1 MRISIF
7 FLLLFCV
14 IVIPGAYY
22 NITQSASYGQGSY
35 SKGALLSVSIV
46 GLIYILKYKSI
57 SFEKA
62 YNSFFTILIL
72 IFVVSLFSMLFSD
85 WFEFNRFFL
94 SYFLLSFSMI
104 GSIFFVIMSKN
115 VDDEDVY
122 NHISTIF
129 YIILLDAII
138 FFISRRLYGD
148 QGPWLYLFPEI
159 SHFSLIFLPLLLFKV
174 LTFKKNIHAYMAI
187 LISLIISI
195 DSLTL
200 LCGTIL
206 IMLIYSI
213 KKTFFLF
220 LIPISL
226 LIAIY
231 GLEPEILELGR
242 PGSPVNQLLDRLD
255 FEDPNNFSTLVFLSG
270 WERAYLN
277 FFDYNFLGV
286 GFNQLGFEGKIG
298 FYQNKIAALGQPNLN
313 LNDGGSLAP
322 KLISELGILGIITVF
337 IYLISLIKI
346 VYQVKKYKLIY
357 SYLDTF
363 YISIFIMSF
372 VFIFLRGSGYFSP
385 SMFLLL
391 SAIVYINKRNS
402 NEYNIFLKLGISKL

>member
-1 MRISIF
+1 MRINIF
-7 FLLLFCV
+7 FISLL
-14 IVIPGAYY
+14 IIIIIPGAYY
-22 NITQSASYGQGSY
+22 VHIESISY
-35 SKGALLSVSIV
+35 SIGALISVSF
-46 GLIYILKYKSI
+46 IYLFYLPKYKSI
-57 SFEKA
+57 KLDKS
-62 YNSFFTILIL
+62 YFFIFTVLIL
-72 IFVVSLFSMLFSD
+72 IFISSLYAMASFD
-85 WFEFNRFFL
+85 WFEYKRFFL
-94 SYFLLSFSMI
+94 SYFLIGFCMI
-104 GSIFFVIMSKN
+104 GSIFFVILSYETK
-115 VDDEDVY
+115 DRKLY
-122 NHISTIF
+122 NYISAIF
-129 YIILLDAII
+129 YIILLDGII
-138 FFISRRLYGD
+138 FVLKKNSIQIWMDWPYTNPFLFF
-148 QGPWLYLFPEI
+148 FPEM

-277 FFDYNFLGV
+277 LFDSNFLGI
-286 GFNQLGFEGKIG
+286 GFNQLGYEGEG
-298 FYQNKIAALGQPNLN
+298 GYYQNKLHSYNLVGLN
-313 LNDGGSLAP
+313 LKDAGSLAP
-322 KLISELGILGIITVF
+322 KLVSELGILGVIMLSM
-337 IYLISLIKI
+337 YLFYFIKI
-346 VYQVKKYKLIY
+346 VYKIKKYYLTY
-357 SYLDTF
+357 SDLDIL

-372 VFIFLRGSGYFSP
+372 VSIFIRSSGYFSL
-385 SMFLLL
+385 F
-391 SAIVYINKRNS
+391 
-402 NEYNIFLKLGISKL
+402 